1 MDESAISSMATKLI
15 ENGFNNTRAVAITKE
30 FAVFLLSK
38 SSSSSA
44 IANVLMKSF
53 KCRKK
58 KVPPQCILTFHEALK
73 QYGLGCIKPV
83 IPDLLKSIR
92 PMFEVSDKKVRDA
105 VQDLVV
111 EICRFTGPALFE
123 TLLSKL
129 RTAQKKSLEE
139 RFEKISSEPV
149 PPVAETSSSTSS
161 TSSSTSSTSSE
172 QKPTASTK
180 TTTTKV
186 FVDTWDMLPHTK
198 LISSLPKNF
207 YKDLEASK
215 WKTKVAALDACIG
228 LSGKQPKFE
237 TSEDFGDLLRLLRK
251 LIKQDKNV
259 QVVSKAILCI
269 QLLVEGL
276 RSKFPISKSLC
287 TLLLLKYKEK
297 HRRVQSAVDSA
308 MNSIHA
314 RCFTLDMMG
323 DEIKACATDK
333 KPDIREKTLHWCT
346 NSISAIATI
355 EMYKKKSAKTQS
367 LAMLSEVFE
376 NALGDGNQ
384 AIRKAA
390 QSGIKS
396 MRT

>member
-1 MDESAISSMATKLI
+1 MDESATSSMATKLI

-129 RTAQKKSLEE
+129 RSAQKKSLEE

-149 PPVAETSSSTSS
+149 PPVAE

-215 WKTKVAALDACIG
+215 WKTKVADLDACIG